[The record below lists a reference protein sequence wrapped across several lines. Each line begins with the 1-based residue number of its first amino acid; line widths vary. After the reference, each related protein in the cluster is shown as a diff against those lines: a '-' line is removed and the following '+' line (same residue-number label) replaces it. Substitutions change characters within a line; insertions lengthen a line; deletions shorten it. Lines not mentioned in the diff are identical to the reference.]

1 MSVNLRFSF
10 KMDLADISTID
21 FAFAE
26 TYVDLETNPF
36 LEKSY
41 PEVGTLQNKAIVI
54 PLSDEEAE
62 ELPTQFYA
70 LATVNFKNGSTVK
83 AHAFKNT
90 AKEEALSA
98 ILMTDNTEYN
108 IDFFIDE
115 TNGGGGS
122 DISVEPNGHL
132 DLSNGVLSTEANK
145 IYQPVFNQDGSIS
158 YDIANYPNI
167 KFGDIAVHSYQTLY
181 PKIWVQGQYP
191 DTTMVYWSEL
201 YLNKVKTFIEDT
213 NPPAEIGGGASN
225 YPIGSLWQNT
235 TTNTWFILTDL
246 NQPSPGSIFNTTWT
260 VLATETETEHKIFN
274 AVYDINDEI
283 SNAFSDYPGIKIG
296 DFIMDTTNFSQYGQ
310 APKMIYSVTL
320 GTDPSGA
327 HFIAEPVA
335 INQRYCDGTPPV
347 QTNNI
352 NPYSVGDIIYSTNK
366 KIYKCISAI
375 SSSVSGFTDYEWQEV
390 TFIPKPTAADAGKVL
405 KVNAEG
411 EPEWVTE

>member
-26 TYVDLETNPF
+26 TYADLETNPF

-70 LATVNFKNGSTVK
+70 LSTVNFINGGTVK

-90 AKEEALSA
+90 AKESALSA
-98 ILMTDNTEYN
+98 LLMTDNTEYN

-132 DLSNGVLSTEANK
+132 NLSNGVLSTEANK

-167 KFGDIAVHSYQTLY
+167 KFGDIAISSYHEPFL
-181 PKIWVQGQYP
+181 KIWVQTLHP

-213 NPPAEIGGGASN
+213 NPPTEIGGGTQE
-225 YPIGSLWQNT
+225 YPKGSLWQNT

-246 NQPSPGSIFNTTWT
+246 DQPSPGSVYNTVWT
-260 VLATETETEHKIFN
+260 VLATEKEHKIFN
-274 AVYDINDEI
+274 AVYDTNDEI

-296 DFIMDTTNFSQYGQ
+296 DFIMDTTNFSQYGK
-310 APKMIYSVTL
+310 APKIIYTVTL
-320 GTDPSGA
+320 SNDPSGE
-327 HFIAEPVA
+327 HFIAEPIA
-335 INQRYCDGTPPV
+335 ISQKYCDGTPP
-347 QTNNI
+347 TEGNNV
-352 NPYSVGDIIYSTNK
+352 NPYEVGDIVYSTNK
-366 KIYKCISAI
+366 KIYKCTSAV
-375 SSSVSGFTDYEWQEV
+375 SSPSTGTTDYEWQEV

-405 KVNAEG
+405 KVNASG
-411 EPEWVTE
+411 EPEWVAE